1 MDLIHS
7 ENKRK
12 NIDKELSK
20 RNINLD
26 PKGYFLIKIDLIKKK
41 IIVEHYLNKIN
52 KKGLAIDPDTNMP
65 ITCKNENIRQYN
77 KIFIGDTAKEVGVQ
91 LSEKEKSLIS
101 MLDHALYL
109 GRELQKAEECIV
121 RNIEYIQD

>member
-1 MDLIHS
+1 MDIIPS

-52 KKGLAIDPDTNMP
+52 KRGLATDPDTNMP
-65 ITCKNENIRQYN
+65 ITCRDENIRQYN
-77 KIFIGDTAKEVGVQ
+77 KIFIGNTAKEVGIQ
-91 LSEKEKSLIS
+91 LSEKEESLIS
-101 MLDHALYL
+101 KLDHALYL

-121 RNIEYIQD
+121 RNIEYTQD

>member
-1 MDLIHS
+1 MDLIPS

-65 ITCKNENIRQYN
+65 ITCSDENLRQYN
-77 KIFIGDTAKEVGVQ
+77 KIFIGDTAKEVGIL
-91 LSEKEKSLIS
+91 LSEKEEGLIS
-101 MLDHALYL
+101 KIDHALYL
-109 GRELQKAEECIV
+109 GRELQKAEDCILQ
-121 RNIEYIQD
+121 NIEYIQD

>member
-1 MDLIHS
+1 MELIPS
-7 ENKRK
+7 ENKIK

-26 PKGYFLIKIDLIKKK
+26 PNGYFLIKIDLLKKK

-65 ITCKNENIRQYN
+65 ITCRDENLRQYN
-77 KIFIGDTAKEVGVQ
+77 KIFIGDTAKEVGIL
-91 LSEKEKSLIS
+91 LSEKEEGLIS
-101 MLDHALYL
+101 KIDHALYL
-109 GRELQKAEECIV
+109 GRELQKAEECILK
-121 RNIEYIQD
+121 NLEYIQD

>member
-1 MDLIHS
+1 MDLIPS

-52 KKGLAIDPDTNMP
+52 KKGLAIDPETNMP
-65 ITCKNENIRQYN
+65 ITCRDVNIRKYN
-77 KIFIGDTAKEVGVQ
+77 KIFIGDTAKQVGIL
-91 LSEKEKSLIS
+91 LSEKEESLIS
-101 MLDHALYL
+101 KLDHALYL
-109 GRELQKAEECIV
+109 GRELQKAEECIA
-121 RNIEYIQD
+121 RNIEYVQD

>member
-1 MDLIHS
+1 MDLIPS

-52 KKGLAIDPDTNMP
+52 KKGLATDPDTNMP
-65 ITCKNENIRQYN
+65 ITCKDENSRKYN
-77 KIFIGDTAKEVGVQ
+77 KIFIGDTAKEVGIL
-91 LSEKEKSLIS
+91 LSEKEEILIS
-101 MLDHALYL
+101 KLDHALYL
-109 GRELQKAEECIV
+109 GRELQKAEECIA